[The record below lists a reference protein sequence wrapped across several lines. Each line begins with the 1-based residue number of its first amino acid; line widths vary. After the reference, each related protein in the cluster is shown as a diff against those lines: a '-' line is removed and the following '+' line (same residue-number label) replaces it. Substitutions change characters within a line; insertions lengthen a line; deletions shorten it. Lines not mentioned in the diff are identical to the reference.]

1 VSFSICRCGGFATTF
16 GLGVKKPTFW
26 VGVGVGFGL
35 TIQVGFWGIFRA
47 CILN

>member
-1 VSFSICRCGGFATTF
+1 LGIIGCGKNTTVL

-35 TIQVGFWGIFRA
+35 II
-47 CILN
+47 